1 MAKKIRGAMP
11 LCFYEG
17 PVSFFF
23 RSCPKSEVQTGTQ
36 VGFSL
41 EVRTQ
46 HIRRLPY
53 ESSAHKKHLPALQAP
68 STNPKDNSHMANN

>member
-1 MAKKIRGAMP
+1 MAKQIRGAMP
-11 LCFYEG
+11 LCYYEG
-17 PVSFFF
+17 PVSFFS

-46 HIRRLPY
+46 HTRRLPY
-53 ESSAHKKHLPALQAP
+53 ESTAHKKHPPALQAP
-68 STNPKDNSHMANN
+68 STTPKDNSHMANN